1 MANILIVEDDT
12 LTAKLL
18 SIRLEH
24 SGHTILWAHDGNQG
38 ISRAHALAPDLI
50 LLDVTLPGMNGL
62 EVLKHLKQSRTTHDI
77 PVMML
82 TAQTDGTSVLTGL
95 DRGAD
100 AYLTKP
106 FDFQD
111 LLRRVET
118 LLERSHVCQNVV
130 PPDAEWLVYRS
141 VGLANPAQDVLS
153 VV

>member
-1 MANILIVEDDT
+1 MAHILIIEDDT

-18 SIRLEH
+18 SVRLEH
-24 SGHTILWAHDGNQG
+24 IGHTILWAHDGNQG

-62 EVLKHLKQSRTTHDI
+62 EVLKHLKQSRTTHGI

-82 TAQTDGTSVLTGL
+82 TAQTDGASVLTGM

-111 LLRRVET
+111 LLRRIET
-118 LLERSHVCQNVV
+118 LLERCQARPKVIV
-130 PPDAEWLVYRS
+130 PDAECLGYRS
-141 VGLANPAQDVLS
+141 VGLSNSPHELQNA
-153 VV
+153 